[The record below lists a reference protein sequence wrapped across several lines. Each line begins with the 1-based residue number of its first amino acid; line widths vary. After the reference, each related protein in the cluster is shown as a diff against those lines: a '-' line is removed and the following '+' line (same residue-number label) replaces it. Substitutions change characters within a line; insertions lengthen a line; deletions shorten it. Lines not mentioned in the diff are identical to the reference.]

1 MAMRSLKSFLSIS
14 LGLLLL
20 VSLSACT
27 GTSEKK
33 KTRENE
39 KAMAP
44 KTWAE
49 KLGYPAGKMV
59 LILHADDIGM
69 CPEANT
75 SAKNYLENGQIQSAA
90 VMMPCQNAE
99 EFILWAKDHPEQD
112 IGLHLT
118 LTSEWKTYRWPSV
131 TEVEEVPGL
140 IDEEGNLYH
149 TVRQVVEHASAAE
162 VEQEIRAQIEKSIAL
177 GHRPDH
183 IDTHMGTLYGSPAY
197 TAAYTKVA
205 MEYNIPAMVLNVDN
219 PLIIEAF
226 RERGYPMDED
236 MIKTMRD
243 YTLPKL
249 DFFSTVPSGET
260 YQEKCENFFKL
271 IESIPAGLVEIIF
284 HPSEPTE
291 NLKTIT
297 NSWQQRNWEAEMFK
311 DEKVQKF
318 LTDKGIIFTNWQEVM
333 VRFEKM
339 GKQE

>member
-1 MAMRSLKSFLSIS
+1 MRSLKSFFS
-14 LGLLLL
+14 LFFGFLLI
-20 VSLSACT
+20 VSLSACA

-33 KTRENE
+33 ASVNE
-39 KAMAP
+39 KTMAA

-75 SAKNYLENGQIQSAA
+75 SAKNYLNNGQIQSAA

-131 TEVEEVPGL
+131 TDVKEVPGL
-140 IDEEGNLYH
+140 IDEEGNLFH
-149 TVRQVVEHASAAE
+149 TVRQVVEHASAEE

-205 MEYNIPAMVLNVDN
+205 MEYNIPAMVLDVDN
-219 PLIIEAF
+219 PLVIETF
-226 RERGYPMDED
+226 RAQGYPMDEA
-236 MIKTMRD
+236 MIKTMRE

-249 DFFSTVPSGET
+249 DFFSSVPSGKT
-260 YQEKCENFFKL
+260 YEEKCDNFFKL
-271 IESIPAGLVEIIF
+271 IDSIPPGLVEIIF

-311 DEKVQKF
+311 DEKVQNY
-318 LTDKGIIFTNWQEVM
+318 LEAKGIVFTNWQEVM
-333 VRFEKM
+333 KRFEQMEK
-339 GKQE
+339 